1 MPESRLFMSSLSR
14 RQLAR
19 RRPGRS
25 VARSSWLLVVLLM
38 VVVVCAAAFVLGRGG
53 I

>member
-1 MPESRLFMSSLSR
+1 MPESRLFLSSLSR

-25 VARSSWLLVVLLM
+25 HLTAVVLLALLL
-38 VVVVCAAAFVLGRGG
+38 VLAGAAAFFIERGG